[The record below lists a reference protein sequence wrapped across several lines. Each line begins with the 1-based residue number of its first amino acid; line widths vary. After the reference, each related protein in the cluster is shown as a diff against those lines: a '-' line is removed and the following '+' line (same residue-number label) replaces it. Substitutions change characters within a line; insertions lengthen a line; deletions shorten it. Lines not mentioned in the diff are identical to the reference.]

1 MAAHRWDC
9 SKAQFV
15 ELGFSKVCMASSL
28 NGRILMVLVL
38 EEGSSQQLADAHC
51 RVARYVVS
59 KSNPH
64 NASYDLR
71 HDERGYNWRV
81 ETLLTDMNVLFSYV
95 AQVNFFWLPI
105 PEILWRT
112 MNPVYVSITPGDVC
126 ATQAL
131 LRMSTGNKAE
141 YEELSWSLFRHKLCK
156 LFRSFTFSVW
166 VSIPIPCEDFSKLEP
181 ANSVWWQ
188 SRDQ

>member
-1 MAAHRWDC
+1 
-9 SKAQFV
+9 
-15 ELGFSKVCMASSL
+15 
-28 NGRILMVLVL
+28 MVLVL

-51 RVARYVVS
+51 RVARHVVS

-64 NASYDLR
+64 IASYDLR

-141 YEELSWSLFRHKLCK
+141 YEELSNFAKFSGPSPFRCEWAFLSPVKISPSWSLQTVCDDKAGTSSC
-156 LFRSFTFSVW
+156 
-166 VSIPIPCEDFSKLEP
+166 
-181 ANSVWWQ
+181 
-188 SRDQ
+188 